1 MDIGLLISTWF
12 AVNGIASHADSNSP
26 SRQPPSTPDQFSPQS
41 KVDPNRTLTLIAMP
55 TASQHSRAMASL
67 THHPVPDRSD
77 GKVIVCFR
85 RHLALA
91 TCWSEHFL

>member
-1 MDIGLLISTWF
+1 MALKVMQNPTHHQGNRLRRLT
-12 AVNGIASHADSNSP
+12 NSLR
-26 SRQPPSTPDQFSPQS
+26 SQ
-41 KVDPNRTLTLIAMP
+41 KVDPSSNPNRHANRITTFTHYGFP
-55 TASQHSRAMASL
+55 SL